1 MPSPSFLQS
10 GWGVERKYI
19 SLPKTRPDVDTTGLW
34 DLSDGASRTASKSGT
49 IYQEFWRGGQDW
61 RRTIPVENLVA
72 QWGSASS
79 WSQASWL
86 GTLPGS
92 GTVQDVNMYAIK
104 NTIWQSVWRGDQGW
118 TRTLS
123 IVNGVPNWSG
133 ASAWSGPQSP
143 SGLPGSGSVQ
153 ALNAYAISE
162 TLYQG
167 LWRGDQGWSRTVP
180 IVNGQPNWSG
190 ASAWSGPQSLSGLPG
205 TGSIQTL
212 NAYPIGNT
220 KLIQS
225 FWRNDQGWTRT
236 VNIVN
241 GQPDWNNAPAFSGPS
256 SISSLPGSG
265 SMQGLMAVPIP

>member
-1 MPSPSFLQS
+1 M
-10 GWGVERKYI
+10 W
-19 SLPKTRPDVDTTGLW
+19 TTTGLW
-34 DLSDGASRTASKSGT
+34 DLCDSQSRTVSSSGT
-49 IYQEFWRGGQDW
+49 IYQELWRGGQGW
-61 RRTIPVENLVA
+61 RRTIPVVNLAA

-79 WSQASWL
+79 WSQASWM

-92 GTVQDVNMYAIK
+92 GTVQAVNQYAVK
-104 NTIWQSVWRGDQGW
+104 NTIRQSVWRGDQGW
-118 TRTLS
+118 TRTLP

-133 ASAWSGPQSP
+133 ASAWSGPQSITT
-143 SGLPGSGSVQ
+143 LPGSGSIQ

-167 LWRGDQGWSRTVP
+167 LWRGDQGWTRTVP
-180 IVNGQPNWSG
+180 IVNGMPNWSG
-190 ASAWSGPQSLSGLPG
+190 ASAWSGPQYLSGLPG
-205 TGSIQTL
+205 TGSIQAL

-225 FWRNDQGWTRT
+225 IWRGDQGWIRT

-241 GQPDWNNAPAFSGPS
+241 GRPDWNNAPAFSGPM

-265 SMQGLMAVPIP
+265 SMQGLMALPVP